1 MQTRAIFERNPLDEA
16 NTDMRIQSLVIL
28 GFMLTGCGSPPLQE
42 DSLMQTAPDSRRV
55 SNAPQTKHVR
65 KADVRGQIATVADVK
80 GGRVVKDS
88 QVAEVLG
95 VCRYDEDTVSCW
107 HVDGSAARDLSS
119 KIEAKLVRMAENPRR
134 HGTIP
139 WDVDRI
145 NRIVVTRTTAV
156 AGKPGPLT
164 IESVADGRSY
174 SGFMVDE
181 PDFKPKGPWTRTEA
195 KFFSLDKGVKSF
207 SVTATQAL
215 SPAKGIMLEFKEG
228 AKGSSGSVTAEIL
241 KLEIQ
246 PASPTLGRNSRT
258 FRQALIKLR
267 ITGLDRKSNISPM
280 VQNKPL
286 KTGEIVDMSRMMP
299 IGPMTITS
307 QDGDVYTLEGTID
320 PANVQGLGITIYQL
334 YRYRLVGLPVKP

>member
-1 MQTRAIFERNPLDEA
+1 MNMRNQAIA
-16 NTDMRIQSLVIL
+16 IL
-28 GFMLTGCGSPPLQE
+28 GILLVGCVSPPLPE
-42 DSLMQTAPDSRRV
+42 SSLVQTAGDSSHASSLRGATNPQRAFARR
-55 SNAPQTKHVR
+55 P
-65 KADVRGQIATVADVK
+65 IATELEVK
-80 GGRVVKDS
+80 GGRVVRDS
-88 QVAEVLG
+88 QMAEVLG
-95 VCRYDEDTVSCW
+95 VCRYDEESVSCW
-107 HVDGSAARDLSS
+107 HVNGSAAPDIS
-119 KIEAKLVRMAENPRR
+119 KKVEAKLVQMAENPRR

-139 WDVDRI
+139 WDVERI

-164 IESVADGRSY
+164 IESVGDGRSF
-174 SGFMVDE
+174 SGFMVEE
-181 PDFKPKGPWTRTEA
+181 PEFKPKGPWTRIEG
-195 KFFSLDKGVKSF
+195 KFFSLEKGSPTF

-246 PASPTLGRNSRT
+246 PASPSLGGNSRT

-267 ITGLDRKSNISPM
+267 ITGLERKSNISPM

-286 KTGEIVDMSRMMP
+286 KTGELIDMSRMMP
-299 IGPMTITS
+299 IAPMTITS
-307 QDGDVYTLEGTID
+307 QEGDVYTLEGTID